1 MIRKYQ
7 YGGPGYF
14 LGGVTAKDLD
24 EGTKKVAR
32 GFNQLMGKVGD
43 AFNTIVTAGAFS
55 DFCQTSPFAKM
66 DRKTIARG
74 REHFRQ
80 KANKAIEENTVK

>member
-32 GFNQLMGKVGD
+32 GFNWLMGKVGD
-43 AFNTIVTAGAFS
+43 AANS
-55 DFCQTSPFAKM
+55 
-66 DRKTIARG
+66 RKW
-74 REHFRQ
+74 
-80 KANKAIEENTVK
+80 NK